1 MCKPLQFSNGC
12 MSLMS
17 MNVSD
22 VDVDV
27 DVFFDVD
34 MFHVF
39 SSADGKTTRSIKVQ
53 GAKAP
58 DQS

>member
-1 MCKPLQFSNGC
+1 
-12 MSLMS
+12 LMS

>member
-1 MCKPLQFSNGC
+1 
-12 MSLMS
+12 
-17 MNVSD
+17 MNVSDVD